1 MNPLDKVSIKYRVGS
16 ISSTTLH
23 QAEKFA
29 RDKQSSLL
37 GPFVSY
43 KAVGSVLNTT
53 PGIYNNECSLQLTN
67 KHNKLE
73 NSYITLVWKGFSRI
87 DTY

>member
-16 ISSTTLH
+16 ISSITSH

-53 PGIYNNECSLQLTN
+53 PGTMNVLCNLQINTI
-67 KHNKLE
+67 
-73 NSYITLVWKGFSRI
+73 S
-87 DTY
+87 